1 MGPRDFS
8 EAMHG
13 CGVVLHTAS
22 PFILGDIEDPER
34 NMLLPAVQGTLNVMR
49 AAAASPTVTRVVLTS
64 STASVYMKPNR
75 GDAWIDEKD
84 WSDSSEL
91 RGKG

>member
-1 MGPRDFS
+1 
-8 EAMHG
+8 
-13 CGVVLHTAS
+13 
-22 PFILGDIEDPER
+22 
-34 NMLLPAVQGTLNVMR
+34 MLLPAVQGTLNVMR